1 MSRIVRLLRALA
13 ASVEQS
19 ETLLTFLMVTIGAAI
34 MAAATVA
41 IYVAIGLLWY

>member
-1 MSRIVRLLRALA
+1 VSRIVRLLRALA

-19 ETLLTFLMVTIGAAI
+19 AI